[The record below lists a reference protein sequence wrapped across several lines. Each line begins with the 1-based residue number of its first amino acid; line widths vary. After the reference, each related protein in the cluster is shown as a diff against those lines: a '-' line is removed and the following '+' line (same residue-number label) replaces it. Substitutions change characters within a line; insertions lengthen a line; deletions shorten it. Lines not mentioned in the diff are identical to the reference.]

1 MLPLRVLIV
10 DDHRLFRQGLISIM
24 STRPDLVK
32 VVGEAAGGR
41 EAIQLVERLHPDVV
55 LLDIYMPDIDGLQ
68 TTRAIHQ
75 LLPEIAIIILTS
87 SEDDKH
93 LFEAIRIGA
102 AGYLLKDLDAN
113 ELFDLLVGV
122 AHGEVALTRAMTG
135 RLLKDAEIH
144 SVRKDNLVEELTE
157 REIEVLKLVAQ
168 GASNAQIAEELMIT
182 LNTVKFHLKNILGK
196 LQLENRTQVAAYA
209 LSNHLF
215 SHHQDGDP
223 TDNYP

>member
-24 STRPDLVK
+24 KTRPDLVQ
-32 VVGEAAGGR
+32 VAGEAASGR
-41 EAIQLVERLHPDVV
+41 EALQMVESLHPDVV
-55 LLDIYMPDIDGLQ
+55 LMDIYMPDIDGLQ
-68 TTRAIHQ
+68 TTKIIHQ
-75 LLPEIAIIILTS
+75 MLPEIAIIILTS

-93 LFEAIRIGA
+93 LFEAIRLGA

-122 AHGEVALTRAMTG
+122 SRGEVALTRAMTG
-135 RLLKDAEIH
+135 RLLKGA
-144 SVRKDNLVEELTE
+144 DNQPGENTTLAAELTE

-168 GASNAQIAEELMIT
+168 GASNSQIAEELVIT
-182 LNTVKFHLKNILGK
+182 LNTVKFHLKNILNK

-209 LSNHLF
+209 LSNGLVTLKE
-215 SHHQDGDP
+215 GNGVE
-223 TDNYP
+223 NYT